1 MTSLVVFHSASILD
15 LRCCLLTNR
24 LFVTPFGG

>member
-1 MTSLVVFHSASILD
+1 MTSLVVSHSAGIFELP
-15 LRCCLLTNR
+15 CCLLTNR